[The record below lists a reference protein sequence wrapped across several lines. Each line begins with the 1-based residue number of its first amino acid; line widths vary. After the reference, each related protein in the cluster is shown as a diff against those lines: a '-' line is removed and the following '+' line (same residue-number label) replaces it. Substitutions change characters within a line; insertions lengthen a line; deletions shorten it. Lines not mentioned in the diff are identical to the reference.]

1 MNGGV
6 SPGPFSGGGG
16 GPYAVDGVAAVRY
29 VSGSPDEGAD
39 AGGFGGDFG
48 DDGSAAGGGGSNNA
62 NGAAAEVDAAAS
74 ASSQSPFSA
83 GGVTM
88 IAIGAI
94 AMFGV
99 LLMVAVVAVRGKEGG
114 RGGDG
119 GGGRVGGVKRRVG
132 GGAPSPSNSK
142 ATTYAEFV
150 DGDGDDLDMRFND
163 EKGDDGAMHDDDD
176 DGESIF
182 SGLSRGMT
190 TAGDRTVMTNRDV
203 NFVHDR
209 DYDDDFTAAMTVELG
224 YEVKF
229 RPSSGG
235 GRDVAPGPSLPP
247 PTSHY
252 EPRVQ
257 VRSPSYTNPSRIKKS
272 QERNCQSEFVGDTV
286 EF

>member
-1 MNGGV
+1 
-6 SPGPFSGGGG
+6 
-16 GPYAVDGVAAVRY
+16 
-29 VSGSPDEGAD
+29 
-39 AGGFGGDFG
+39 
-48 DDGSAAGGGGSNNA
+48 
-62 NGAAAEVDAAAS
+62 
-74 ASSQSPFSA
+74 
-83 GGVTM
+83 M

-99 LLMVAVVAVRGKEGG
+99 LLVGVVVAVRRKRGDG
-114 RGGDG
+114 RGDD
-119 GGGRVGGVKRRVG
+119 GGGRVGGG
-132 GGAPSPSNSK
+132 AAPSPSNSR
-142 ATTYAEFV
+142 AATYAEFV
-150 DGDGDDLDMRFND
+150 DDDDDDVDLDIRYND
-163 EKGDDGAMHDDDD
+163 EKGDDGAMHDDD

-209 DYDDDFTAAMTVELG
+209 DYDDDFTAAMTVEQG

-257 VRSPSYTNPSRIKKS
+257 VRIPSYINPSRIKKS

-286 EF
+286 DF